1 MRFTSYSGST
11 PPSGIASGLASLPNG
26 LPSTPPG
33 SVTCLVWTSYC
44 SPLVTP
50 LFFYLVV
57 FRRRAHGPFVH
68 CLAVT
73 VAVRTDHVPN
83 VYIVALV
90 RYLALISTSCHYGLG
105 KPYFVFFTNTNIT
118 CHYGLA
124 FRVSDLVS
132 TPCALPPP
140 MSFSPPPLLISLCRV
155 EPRLRDIRS
164 RSSRPTLPDTPGYF
178 GSVYKSL
185 APAV

>member
-1 MRFTSYSGST
+1 MTRSTSYSGST

-105 KPYFVFFTNTNIT
+105 KPLFVFFTYANVYLSLRASFL
-118 CHYGLA
+118 CVRP
-124 FRVSDLVS
+124 RVHTVCSAAANV
-132 TPCALPPP
+132 
-140 MSFSPPPLLISLCRV
+140 V
-155 EPRLRDIRS
+155 
-164 RSSRPTLPDTPGYF
+164 
-178 GSVYKSL
+178 L
-185 APAV
+185 APAASHLHLPHQAPSPRH

>member
-44 SPLVTP
+44 SLLVTP

-83 VYIVALV
+83 IYIVALV

-105 KPYFVFFTNTNIT
+105 KPLFVFFTYANV
-118 CHYGLA
+118 YLSLRASSYA
-124 FRVSDLVS
+124 FDLVS
-132 TPCALPPP
+132 ASCAPPP
-140 MSFSPPPLLISLCRV
+140 PTSSSPSPPPSPSAVLSFVSTTGGPFPQSPTSL
-155 EPRLRDIRS
+155 
-164 RSSRPTLPDTPGYF
+164 
-178 GSVYKSL
+178 
-185 APAV
+185 

>member
-1 MRFTSYSGST
+1 MRSISYSGST

-68 CLAVT
+68 CLAIT

-83 VYIVALV
+83 VYIVAPV
-90 RYLALISTSCHYGLG
+90 RYLALISTSCLYGLG
-105 KPYFVFFTNTNIT
+105 KPKFVLLTYTNTS
-118 CHYGLA
+118 CLYG
-124 FRVSDLVS
+124 LVS
-132 TPCALPPP
+132 TRLTSCPR
-140 MSFSPPPLLISLCRV
+140 RV
-155 EPRLRDIRS
+155 LRLRQCRL
-164 RSSRPTLPDTPGYF
+164 RPQRLCLPLSCRALSPRH
-178 GSVYKSL
+178 
-185 APAV
+185 

>member
-1 MRFTSYSGST
+1 M
-11 PPSGIASGLASLPNG
+11 I
-26 LPSTPPG
+26 
-33 SVTCLVWTSYC
+33 CLVWTSYC

-83 VYIVALV
+83 IYIVVLV

-105 KPYFVFFTNTNIT
+105 KPSFVFFTYANV
-118 CHYGLA
+118 YLSLRASPYA
-124 FRVSDLVS
+124 FDFVSAS
-132 TPCALPPP
+132 CAPPP
-140 MSFSPPPLLISLCRV
+140 PTSSSPSPPPSPFVVSSPVSTTEAENRIPLSTAQSSDCDCVYSVRAPIESCRV
-155 EPRLRDIRS
+155 
-164 RSSRPTLPDTPGYF
+164 
-178 GSVYKSL
+178 L
-185 APAV
+185 ATRV

>member
-1 MRFTSYSGST
+1 MTRSIPYSGST

-105 KPYFVFFTNTNIT
+105 KPYFVFFTHTNKNLSLRARY
-118 CHYGLA
+118 CA
-124 FRVSDLVS
+124 SDFTS
-132 TPCALPPP
+132 APCALPPP
-140 MSFSPPPLLISLCRV
+140 TSSSPPPPPSPFAVSSLVSTTRCVRFEV
-155 EPRLRDIRS
+155 YGMV
-164 RSSRPTLPDTPGYF
+164 PGLMF
-178 GSVYKSL
+178 WETM
-185 APAV
+185 